1 MGRLNIY
8 EYGVEGSDRPPRGS
22 SSTPRA
28 SRGAARARAGVRH
41 PQTCSEP
48 PCPPACPDA
57 AVTRSDERIRKM
69 HDFLHSVLPGG
80 AQPSRTP
87 APPLLLASAEST
99 PHPLFL
105 AGASRCQETLP
116 RKRCLSICCVQNDG
130 RRRSWL
136 RARRHRCD
144 PAQHVPHPC
153 SCVACARFM

>member
-1 MGRLNIY
+1 MGRTPNG
-8 EYGVEGSDRPPRGS
+8 GVKAPFPKK
-22 SSTPRA
+22 
-28 SRGAARARAGVRH
+28 
-41 PQTCSEP
+41 
-48 PCPPACPDA
+48 
-57 AVTRSDERIRKM
+57 TRSDERIRKM

-87 APPLLLASAEST
+87 APPLLLASAESN

-153 SCVACARFM
+153 SCVACARFMCFRVVFVFQLSVRAREKAMSRSRLFGCVVT